1 MRADT
6 MATEAFRFAAYD
18 AAGNAL
24 YYSGTFTDVRN
35 MFGVAKTVAEHF
47 PACAAVVAGR
57 EQGLLDDDVEV
68 HLRGGRLAVRYD
80 GAGPI
85 WMRGPAERVYEGRLS
100 EQG

>member
-47 PACAAVVAGR
+47 PACAAM
-57 EQGLLDDDVEV
+57 
-68 HLRGGRLAVRYD
+68 
-80 GAGPI
+80 I
-85 WMRGPAERVYEGRLS
+85 AERRPAGKSRFVRLHIPDS
-100 EQG
+100 PTTTAT